1 VSISCSGVNNSIV
14 VNDTNPS
21 SPLLI
26 KCSIAVQ
33 LQESKL
39 SMEAQLR
46 AEIQAE
52 YMIKLQ
58 EMKLDGNKNILELE
72 SKLRE
77 ELSQVKDE
85 RERWKSEQED
95 LMKIV
100 RESQQQFESV
110 REVFKSMSFIFLLWR
125 KCIT

>member
-1 VSISCSGVNNSIV
+1 MSISCSGVNNSIV

-58 EMKLDGNKNILELE
+58 EMKLDGNNNILELE

-95 LMKIV
+95 LMKRV

>member
-1 VSISCSGVNNSIV
+1 MSISCSGVNNSIV